1 MWIHDDDVE
10 PAEARGAADARSA
23 DPASNTAGAES
34 AQRDVRPE
42 LTTME
47 LTETRPTRAARTKR
61 CVGRAAAHVVQRG
74 AYWMPVFAPMV
85 LFGQVALLGL
95 RPALCERARLAESET
110 ALRER
115 YERDAAQHEVIRANL
130 RARQDPIFLERQ
142 RRWLC
147 VAEPPR

>member
-1 MWIHDDDVE
+1 MWIHDDDGMTD
-10 PAEARGAADARSA
+10 EARGAADAISVDHVSHTAGERSA
-23 DPASNTAGAES
+23 VSEP
-34 AQRDVRPE
+34 RPE
-42 LTTME
+42 PTKFE
-47 LTETRPTRAARTKR
+47 ATESSPTSVARTKR
-61 CVGRAAAHVVQRG
+61 SVGRALAHVLQRG
-74 AYWMPVFAPMV
+74 VYWTPVFAPMV